1 MASLPDYVIIEFPG
15 GWSER
20 PAPSVERV
28 EMERG
33 PAKQRLLN
41 SQIRYETSATFRFRS
56 KADAVAFENWY
67 ITVIRVIGSFTMIHP
82 LTEQVITANFI
93 AGDIGELV
101 PLDPMFR
108 DSARQVRLEYMR

>member
-1 MASLPDYVIIEFPG
+1 MASLPEYVIIEFPG
-15 GWSER
+15 GWAER
-20 PAPSVERV
+20 PVPSVERV

-33 PAKQRLLN
+33 APKERLVN
-41 SQIRYETSATFRFRS
+41 SQVRSEVSATFRFRS

-67 ITVIRVIGSFTMIHP
+67 ITVIRVIGSFTMEHP
-82 LTEQVITANFI
+82 LTGATITARFI

>member
-1 MASLPDYVIIEFPG
+1 MASLPEYVIIEFPG
-15 GWSER
+15 GWAER
-20 PAPSVERV
+20 PVPSVERV

-33 PAKQRLLN
+33 APKERLVN
-41 SQIRYETSATFRFRS
+41 SQIRSEVSATFRFRS

-67 ITVIRVIGSFTMIHP
+67 VNVIRVIGSFTMEHP
-82 LTEQVITANFI
+82 ETGQTVLANFI